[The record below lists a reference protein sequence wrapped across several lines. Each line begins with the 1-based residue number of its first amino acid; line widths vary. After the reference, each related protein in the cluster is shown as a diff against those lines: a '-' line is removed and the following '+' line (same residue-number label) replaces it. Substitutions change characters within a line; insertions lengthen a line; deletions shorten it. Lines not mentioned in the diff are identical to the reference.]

1 MNDFKYLSIKD
12 TKIVF
17 LENKK
22 IADYFY
28 KHFYKHGL
36 ELIIVTGDNSYP
48 KDKDIRERIWHKIK
62 TDPNIKIVAFSKKSM
77 GYLKNAATNSITI
90 LHDLLLNDVITNKYY
105 NNYTK
110 NYKFN
115 LNEISFSYLIH
126 TILNENGMNKYI
138 IHGKESNLMLN
149 RNTDPFEYDKE
160 TNTSKVKWQGALIDS
175 NLNPN
180 ECYHCSIISWDQI
193 RQAWAIDLWKDRKDT
208 KNMSA
213 MSLTINQGN
222 VNKTELEF
230 IMRYENCSEVEA
242 IQKLD
247 VKTYYSY
254 THDMRIFNNYT
265 PTFFGVFDGDK
276 LIGVN
281 SGHRTK
287 DNEYRSRGLWVDPDY
302 RGKKI
307 GKILLQS
314 TINRSVKE
322 GCKLIW
328 TLPRQSSMPT
338 YSSVGFEKQS
348 DWISEG
354 MEYGP
359 NCIAI
364 KYN

>member
-1 MNDFKYLSIKD
+1 MFKDLAYRD
-12 TKIVF
+12 EKIVF
-17 LENKK
+17 IENKK
-22 IADYFY
+22 MADYFY
-28 KHFYKHGL
+28 DKFYKHGL
-36 ELIIVTGDNSYP
+36 EYIIVTGDGSYP
-48 KDKDIRERIWHKIK
+48 KDPDIKKHIWHKIK
-62 TDPNIKIVAFSKKSM
+62 TDVNVSIVAFSKKSM
-77 GYLKNAATNSITI
+77 QYLVNAATLNIIVLQDILENDITI
-90 LHDLLLNDVITNKYY
+90 SNNFND
-105 NNYTK
+105 YTK
-110 NYKFN
+110 HYKFN
-115 LNEISFSYLIH
+115 FNEILFSYLIH
-126 TILNENGMNKYI
+126 TLLVTNSEIKYTS
-138 IHGKESNLMLN
+138 GGLESNLLLN
-149 RNTDPFEYDKE
+149 RKMDVFEYDKE

-222 VNKTELEF
+222 VDKTELEF
-230 IMRYENCSEVEA
+230 IMRYENCSETEA

-265 PTFFGVFDGDK
+265 PTFFGVFDQDK
-276 LIGVN
+276 LVGVN

-314 TINRSVKE
+314 TINKGVEE
-322 GCKLIW
+322 GCDLIW
-328 TLPRQSSMPT
+328 TLPRQSSMPA